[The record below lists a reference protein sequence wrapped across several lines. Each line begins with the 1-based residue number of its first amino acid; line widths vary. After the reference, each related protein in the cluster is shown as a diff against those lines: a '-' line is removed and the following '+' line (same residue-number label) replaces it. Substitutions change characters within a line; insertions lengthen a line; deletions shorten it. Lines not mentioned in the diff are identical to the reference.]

1 MPTAIQSQQIKK
13 EADRPKLTVAGLAN
27 IESAIAQFPETPTPN
42 FPGDQDIFES
52 SLKSVAR
59 ELNQDETKFLND
71 IQSGI
76 SGTANLIQ
84 SVFRTR
90 INSVVATAIKEQTI
104 DQKFN
109 QREKDQSGARR
120 ALIARQGR
128 SETGAQT
135 LAAIRSAD
143 RKLLAGQST
152 EAKASRKR
160 ARDALL
166 GQGRSVNLF
175 ADELG
180 VA

>member
-1 MPTAIQSQQIKK
+1 MSVQNGQPLNIDVGIGYVIPIDDVGIITMIQ
-13 EADRPKLTVAGLAN
+13 TYG
-27 IESAIAQFPETPTPN
+27 PE
-42 FPGDQDIFES
+42 
-52 SLKSVAR
+52 L
-59 ELNQDETKFLND
+59 
-71 IQSGI
+71 
-76 SGTANLIQ
+76 
-84 SVFRTR
+84 
-90 INSVVATAIKEQTI
+90 EQTI